1 VLSFLEACAS
11 RGSRFNEAGALAF
24 SRGGS
29 SSSSS
34 ALEGGTS
41 ADSNDGSSG
50 TLSGLRPSLWEA
62 AAADVLAACA
72 AAAAADGPDVLERAL
87 AALAPLAPRAPPPGS
102 GSGSGIGRSSVA
114 SRVLQQ
120 VPVGAVGLALR
131 RLRLARRADAALPLL
146 HLLRARFLLA
156 APGPGAAAAAVEAAA
171 ASGSLSAVDE
181 VPAWVHMEA
190 VQCYLDSGRPRF
202 AVAWL
207 CSLPRNAPP
216 PPPPAASRNARQ
228 DDEKDGGSGVG
239 VRGRPG
245 PRPSPRQDPKQG
257 SAAVGATAEVFA
269 NVMRACMKRAGL
281 LEGAAVPNT
290 SGGEALALGGS
301 SRGRP
306 APAAGVRVAAA
317 ADEVPE
323 PVADDE
329 DDVTDDGAGLGEDD
343 VFDVEA
349 AWAVAER
356 SGGVLDEA
364 ASDFEAAAG
373 AAAEASELR
382 EAVLVLYE
390 EMKLR
395 GVRDRARPR

>member
-1 VLSFLEACAS
+1 
-11 RGSRFNEAGALAF
+11 
-24 SRGGS
+24 
-29 SSSSS
+29 
-34 ALEGGTS
+34 
-41 ADSNDGSSG
+41 
-50 TLSGLRPSLWEA
+50 
-62 AAADVLAACA
+62 
-72 AAAAADGPDVLERAL
+72 
-87 AALAPLAPRAPPPGS
+87 
-102 GSGSGIGRSSVA
+102 VA

-156 APGPGAAAAAVEAAA
+156 ASGPGAAAAAVEAAA

-216 PPPPAASRNARQ
+216 PLPPPAASRNARQ
-228 DDEKDGGSGVG
+228 DDENDGGSGVG
-239 VRGRPG
+239 VRGRPS
-245 PRPSPRQDPKQG
+245 PSPSPRQDPKQG

-269 NVMRACMKRAGL
+269 NVMRACMKRAGS
-281 LEGAAVPNT
+281 LEGAAMPNS

-301 SRGRP
+301 SRSR
-306 APAAGVRVAAA
+306 PAAGVRVAAA

-329 DDVTDDGAGLGEDD
+329 DDVSDDGAGLGERLGEGD

-364 ASDFEAAAG
+364 ASDLEAAAG